1 MERSHLCLCFGKFQ
15 FNCINAICTNAN
27 SSFSAAETTYTF
39 ENGPA
44 SVYSS
49 LFNSYNE
56 SLQELEAQKIPGAG
70 IQWLIQPRPVTNS
83 TNSFGLK
90 PDVKDGVIISL
101 VVGWNNV
108 ADDAYMLA
116 FLKSMHDKHVAI
128 LTQAG
133 LFNPFIYLN
142 YADKSQDP
150 IDSYGQDI
158 KQRLIATS
166 KKYDPQGIFQ
176 VKVPG
181 GFKL

>member
-1 MERSHLCLCFGKFQ
+1 MYLIFCP
-15 FNCINAICTNAN
+15 NAD
-27 SSFSAAETTYTF
+27 SFFSAAETTYTF
-39 ENGPA
+39 ENGPP
-44 SVYSS
+44 SVYRS
-49 LFNSYNE
+49 LFQSYNE
-56 SLQELEAQKIPGAG
+56 SLQDLEAQKIPGAG
-70 IQWLIQPRPVTNS
+70 IQWLIQPRPVTDGI
-83 TNSFGLK
+83 NSFGLE
-90 PDVKDGVIISL
+90 PHVKNGCIISL

-108 ADDAYMLA
+108 ADDPYMLA

-133 LFNPFIYLN
+133 LFNPFLYLN

-150 IDSYGQDI
+150 IDSYGQNI

-166 KKYDPQGIFQ
+166 KKYDPTGIFQ